1 MTSIRQ
7 FRNYDRLCPYIYL
20 VLYMEDLWE
29 EVEAAVYALVM
40 RLIMNLDSDSINQNS
55 YYQYA
60 F

>member
-1 MTSIRQ
+1 
-7 FRNYDRLCPYIYL
+7 
-20 VLYMEDLWE
+20 MEDLWE

-40 RLIMNLDSDSINQNS
+40 RLIMSLDSDSINQNS

>member
-40 RLIMNLDSDSINQNS
+40 RLIMSLGS
-55 YYQYA
+55 
-60 F
+60 